1 MEGIMA
7 IQKIID
13 EHGMP
18 DAGMR
23 PLKVAVEPTYRP
35 APQPQVV
42 MGGKL
47 AAGVRKHSA
56 NLHSADR

>member
-13 EHGMP
+13 EHGIP
-18 DAGMR
+18 DSNMR
-23 PLKVAVEPTYRP
+23 PLKVAIEPTYRP

-42 MGGKL
+42 LGDRL
-47 AAGVRKHSA
+47 AAG
-56 NLHSADR
+56 LHK

>member
-1 MEGIMA
+1 MA

-18 DAGMR
+18 DASMR
-23 PLKVAVEPTYRP
+23 PLKVAIEPTYRP

-42 MGGKL
+42 LGERL
-47 AAGVRKHSA
+47 ASAMKH
-56 NLHSADR
+56 